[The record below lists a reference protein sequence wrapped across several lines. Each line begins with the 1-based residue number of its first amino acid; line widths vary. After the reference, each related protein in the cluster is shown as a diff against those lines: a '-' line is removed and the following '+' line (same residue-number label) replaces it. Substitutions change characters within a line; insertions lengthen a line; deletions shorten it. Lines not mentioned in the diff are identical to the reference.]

1 MSDEKR
7 NSFVGPIH
15 GHDDF
20 EKIIAHEVLNRA
32 SAVDRIRIIEEYM
45 EAAAAALNGEA
56 HLKLLEF
63 LKKAFDFGA
72 PDLAGAEI
80 KKRMSYEQERFARNL
95 AEKKFRERIQKIFD
109 HLPKDSALGDSK
121 LWIVKQ
127 ISYEWD
133 ENLTPQSRSAFGF
146 LCKAYTMSAIF
157 PKERQGILQI
167 IQEKTGGW
175 FKPEYIEEWLEEPSI
190 PEEIQQRL
198 GIARTR
204 NGRSVLA
211 KNDIRCAKFLK
222 NFKLEERSPSAIKL
236 AECLLKNVFL
246 LDNAV
251 FQLLKN
257 MQSGW
262 GLEREKIGESEYVI
276 GKIEATIDALQVI
289 SITVKLPNEC
299 AAELG
304 ADVFGR
310 ARRHVEAWRKDH
322 IGNNVS
328 ITVEGGKSDLRLSK
342 LYLT

>member
-7 NSFVGPIH
+7 GSFVGPIF
-15 GHDDF
+15 GHYDF
-20 EKIIAHEVLNRA
+20 EKIIAHEVLNKA
-32 SAVDRIRIIEEYM
+32 SAMDRIRIIEEFM
-45 EAAAAALNGEA
+45 EVAAATQNDEA
-56 HLKLLEF
+56 YLKLLGL
-63 LKKAFDFGA
+63 LKKAYEFTA
-72 PDLAGAEI
+72 YDLAGAEVE
-80 KKRMSYEQERFARNL
+80 KWKSYEQERFARNL
-95 AEKKFRERIQKIFD
+95 AEKKFRERIRNIFSD
-109 HLPKDSALGDSK
+109 LPTASSLVNSR

-127 ISYEWD
+127 ISSEWY

-146 LCKAYTMSAIF
+146 LCKAYTTIAN

-167 IQEKTGGW
+167 IQEKTGGG
-175 FKPEYIEEWLEEPSI
+175 FKPELLEEWLEEPNI
-190 PEEIQQRL
+190 PDEIQQRL
-198 GIARTR
+198 VIARTR
-204 NGRSVLA
+204 NGHPSLA
-211 KNDIRCAKFLK
+211 KHDIRCAKLLK

-251 FQLLKN
+251 LQLLKN

-262 GLEREKIGESEYVI
+262 GLEREKIGESEYVV
-276 GKIEATIDALQVI
+276 GKIEAAIDALQII

-304 ADVFGR
+304 ADVFDR

-328 ITVEGGKSDLRLSK
+328 ITVEGGKSNLRLCK